1 MKIVQQTQ
9 MADFRSVST
18 GEEAVEVFQMVVDSL
33 SRDAI
38 RDGIALD
45 WSTLRAA
52 TEDALT
58 ESFTLVDLY
67 SEVSEQNIVHFT
79 LQGGKV

>member
-18 GEEAVEVFQMVVDSL
+18 GEEAVDLFQAVVDSFNREAL
-33 SRDAI
+33 RE
-38 RDGIALD
+38 GIDLD
-45 WSTLRAA
+45 WSTLSAE

-58 ESFTLVDLY
+58 ESFILVDLY
-67 SEVSEQNIVHFT
+67 SELDRQNIVHFT